1 MKQYM
6 KVCEKCGNTFV
17 SNNDTRF
24 CKSCFEELLKKYDKL

>member
-17 SNNDTRF
+17 SDNDTRF
-24 CKSCFEELLKKYDKL
+24 CKSCFNDMLSKGNKL

>member
-17 SNNDTRF
+17 SENDTRF
-24 CKSCFEELLKKYDKL
+24 CKSCVDKQIKKYDKV